1 MAVRLFDGDRDVT
14 ATGRGQPACR
24 GPATS
29 LGYLDGTDHDQLF
42 TRDGWMR
49 MGDICEIDADGY
61 LTVTGRTSDF
71 ILRGGKNIS
80 AAQVE
85 DAAMTHPAIAIAAA
99 VAMPDPVFGEKVCL
113 YAELTD
119 SQRIDLP
126 DLVEYLLAQGVSKE
140 LLPERLIVVD
150 ELPRS
155 SGAKIAKGR
164 LREDIRARMEANHE
178 RS

>member
-1 MAVRLFDGDRDVT
+1 
-14 ATGRGQPACR
+14 
-24 GPATS
+24 
-29 LGYLDGTDHDQLF
+29 
-42 TRDGWMR
+42 
-49 MGDICEIDADGY
+49 MGDICEIDADSY
-61 LTVTGRTSDF
+61 LTVTGRISDF

-85 DAAMTHPAIAIAAA
+85 DAVTTHPAISVAAA

-113 YAELTD
+113 YTEVAD
-119 SQRIDLP
+119 SKSIDLP
-126 DLVEYLLAQGVSKE
+126 ELIEYLLAQGVSKE

-155 SGAKIAKGR
+155 SGGKIAKGR
-164 LREDIRARMEANHE
+164 LREDIRVRMEANHE